1 MSDSSHI
8 LKSVLEKISPN
19 ELERKESNQMFLEIQ
34 SFIHDKF
41 SVDSDLMGSLAKDT
55 FLAGDNDLDIFI
67 FFGQNVA
74 RETLEKKGLEIGKAV
89 FQKFKAKNYQISYA
103 EHPYTKGVIKGFRVE
118 IVPAYKVERAELLQS
133 AVDRTP
139 FHKAF
144 VNEHLKNTDST
155 RLLKKFLKAN
165 GCYGS
170 DLKTGGFSGYLCELL
185 AIKYGSFVEILK
197 ASQSWHYQEVLDVN
211 NHFQTQAEKLAA
223 KRHDFSKHE
232 YNQLRKKFENQPLI
246 FLDPTDKNR
255 NVAAV
260 LSHKKLATFV
270 FRARRF
276 IEKPA
281 PSFFFKPEEKINT
294 KQLAKHQKEKGTELI
309 IVAFKKP
316 GAIDDILYPQLR
328 RFSSGIAKTM
338 KSEGFDV
345 LDFWEFADAECGIA
359 VELLSKKL
367 PKYISIRGPSIFNPA
382 EHQDRFISKYK
393 KVWLEGTFL
402 IAETEREHIDANG
415 FFRKHL
421 KNSAKK
427 LHDAGVPTTI
437 AESISKGFKV
447 LEFKKAGK
455 IKSREF
461 WRGLQK
467 DLLK

>member
-1 MSDSSHI
+1 
-8 LKSVLEKISPN
+8 
-19 ELERKESNQMFLEIQ
+19 MFLEIQ
-34 SFIHDKF
+34 SFIREKF
-41 SVDSDLMGSLAKDT
+41 SVEADLMGSLAKDT
-55 FLAGDNDLDIFI
+55 FLAGDKDLDIFI
-67 FFGQNVA
+67 FFSADVA
-74 RETLEKKGLEIGKAV
+74 REALEKKGLQIGKAV
-89 FQKFKAKNYQISYA
+89 FLQFKTNNYQVSYA
-103 EHPYTKGVIKGFRVE
+103 EHPYTKGVIKGFKVE

-144 VNEHLKNTDST
+144 VNEHLKNTDSV

-170 DLKTGGFSGYLCELL
+170 DLKTEGFSGYLCELL
-185 AIKYGSFVEILK
+185 AIKYGSFEEILK

-223 KRHDFSKHE
+223 KRHEFSRHE
-232 YNQLRKKFENQPLI
+232 YARLRKKFENQPLI

-260 LSHKKLATFV
+260 LSHKKLATFI
-270 FRARRF
+270 FRARKF
-276 IEKPA
+276 IEA
-281 PSFFFKPEEKINT
+281 PGISFFSKAEEKIN
-294 KQLAKHQKEKGTELI
+294 AKKLSARQNEKGTGII

-316 GAIDDILYPQLR
+316 EVIDDILYPQLR
-328 RFSSGIAKTM
+328 RFASGMAKTM

-359 VELLSKKL
+359 VELLSKNL

-382 EHQDRFISKYK
+382 GHQDRFTSKYE
-393 KVWLEGTFL
+393 KVWLQGTFFM
-402 IAETEREHIDANG
+402 AETEREHVDAIG
-415 FFRKHL
+415 FFRQHL

-427 LHDAGVPTTI
+427 LHDSGVPTFI
-437 AESISKGFKV
+437 AESVSKGFKV
-447 LEFKKAGK
+447 FEFKNAGK

>member
-1 MSDSSHI
+1 MSDSSRI
-8 LKSVLEKISPN
+8 LNAVLEKIKPK
-19 ELERKESNQMFLEIQ
+19 ELEKKESNQMFCEIQ
-34 SFIHDKF
+34 SFIREKF
-41 SVDSDLMGSLAKDT
+41 AIEADLMGSLAKDT
-55 FLAGDNDLDIFI
+55 FLAGDKDLDIFI
-67 FFGQNVA
+67 FFGANVA

-89 FQKFKAKNYQISYA
+89 FQKFKSKNFQISYA
-103 EHPYTKGVIKGFRVE
+103 EHPYTKGVISGFKVE

-144 VNEHLKNTDST
+144 VNEHLKNTDAV

-185 AIKYGSFVEILK
+185 AIKYGQFEEILK

-211 NHFQTQAEKLAA
+211 NHFQTQAEKLA
-223 KRHDFSKHE
+223 KKGHEFSKHE
-232 YNQLRKKFENQPLI
+232 YAHLRKQFENQPLI
-246 FLDPTDKNR
+246 FIDPTDKNR

-260 LSHKKLATFV
+260 MSHKKLAAFI
-270 FRARRF
+270 FAARKF
-276 IEKPA
+276 LA
-281 PSFFFKPEEKINT
+281 SPSISYFSRPEEKINS
-294 KQLAKHQKEKGTELI
+294 KKLAAHQKEKGTDLV
-309 IVAFKKP
+309 IVTFKKP
-316 GAIDDILYPQLR
+316 EAIDDILYPQLR
-328 RFSSGIAKTM
+328 RFASGMAKTM
-338 KSEGFDV
+338 TSEGFDIV
-345 LDFWEFADAECGIA
+345 DVWEFADDECGIA
-359 VELLSKKL
+359 VELLTKNL
-367 PKYISIRGPSIFNPA
+367 PKYISVRGPSIFNPV

-402 IAETEREHIDANG
+402 TAETAREHIDAIG
-415 FFRKHL
+415 FFRQHL

-437 AESISKGFKV
+437 AESIALGFKAF
-447 LEFKKAGK
+447 EFKKAGA

-461 WRGLQK
+461 WLGLKK